1 MTELINLHCQ
11 SLSFDPKL
19 SARRLMKAQS
29 IFPIKILLNII
40 FLSLYLLGMKRST
53 IASTLDLSP
62 NTVRTKIRIFLKEGA
77 SALFD
82 RRKKILLPQVK
93 DEPETSPKRET
104 VIEQTTQ
111 DNVLR
116 VGDVCIAIP
125 KNNHLQARAV
135 LLTFVQNGII
145 TKAEAAENLNLSSG
159 HIGYL
164 CNELKDKDI
173 QSLLDQRQGQKQD
186 YKFPPEVKAQLIQIF
201 TIKSLTGKNTSGKTI
216 GEELEA
222 MFETSF
228 SERSVRFHM
237 RKLGLSHIKR
247 TLPVQY
253 ELEKKTIK

>member
-19 SARRLMKAQS
+19 SARRLKKAQS
-29 IFPIKILLNII
+29 IFPLKILHNII
-40 FLSLYLLGMKRST
+40 FLSLYLLGMERST
-53 IASTLDLSP
+53 IASTFGLSP

-82 RRKKILLPQVK
+82 RREKNLLPQVK
-93 DEPETSPKRET
+93 EEPEMSPERET
-104 VIEQTTQ
+104 VIEQTPE

-116 VGDVCIAIP
+116 VEDICVVIP
-125 KNNHLQARAV
+125 KNNRLQARVV
-135 LLTFVQNGII
+135 LLTFVQNEII
-145 TKAEAAENLNLSSG
+145 TKAEASKSLNLSPA

-173 QSLLDQRQGQKQD
+173 QCLLDQRQGQKQD
-186 YKFPPEVKAQLIQIF
+186 YKFTPEVKAQLIQIF
-201 TIKSLTGKNTSGKTI
+201 TIKSLTGKRTSGKTI

-222 MFETSF
+222 MFGISF

-237 RKLGLSHIKR
+237 MKLGLAQIKR

-253 ELEKKTIK
+253 ELEKKTL

>member
-19 SARRLMKAQS
+19 SARRLKKAQR
-29 IFPIKILLNII
+29 IFPIKILHNII
-40 FLSLYLLGMKRST
+40 FLSLYLLGMKRSA
-53 IASTLDLSP
+53 IASTFGLSP

-82 RRKKILLPQVK
+82 RRKKNLLPPVK
-93 DEPETSPKRET
+93 EEPEMSPERET
-104 VIEQTTQ
+104 VIEQTTE
-111 DNVLR
+111 DDVLR
-116 VGDVCIAIP
+116 IGDICIAIP

-135 LLTFVQNGII
+135 LLTLVQNGII
-145 TKAEAAENLNLSSG
+145 TKAEAAESLNLSLG

-173 QSLLDQRQGQKQD
+173 QCLLDQRQGQKED
-186 YKFPPEVKAQLIQIF
+186 YKFTPEVKAQLIQIF
-201 TIKSLTGKNTSGKTI
+201 TIKSLTGKRTSGKTI

-222 MFETSF
+222 MFGISF

-237 RKLGLSHIKR
+237 LKLGLSHIKR

-253 ELEKKTIK
+253 ALEKKTV